1 MGRSAPLFNK
11 IIETNQLIKGR
22 LNVNNSDLKKL
33 YTTLQRD
40 DQRLINKKAH
50 HEKMIKTQIS
60 KCNDI
65 KFERKRIHES
75 LQKSFNHT
83 QNKVSLLYKN
93 QGGTYYIKSRFY
105 WEGKQREV
113 QVGSIPIVIEII
125 NTLIINNI
133 LTDMKQVKT
142 NNISWDQINKC
153 PALVDAVK
161 LIASLK
167 AQEYI
172 LRRLLASKLNVMGKT
187 DGQKEDKSQIKAEE
201 MHHKSS
207 DSNYPNDEGVKSI
220 EGVEWYE
227 KWRKDNL

>member
-1 MGRSAPLFNK
+1 MGISAPLFNK

-40 DQRLINKKAH
+40 DQRLINKQSH
-50 HEKMIKTQIS
+50 HEKMIKAQIS

-65 KFERKRIHES
+65 KFERKRIHQS

-83 QNKVSLLYKN
+83 NNKVSLLYKN

-142 NNISWDQINKC
+142 NNVSWDQINKR

-172 LRRLLASKLNVMGKT
+172 LRRLLAAKLNVMDKT
-187 DGQKEDKSQIKAEE
+187 DDQKEDKSQAKAEE
-201 MHHKSS
+201 MQHKSS
-207 DSNYPNDEGVKSI
+207 DSNYPNDEGAKSI

-227 KWRKDNL
+227 RWRRDNL